1 MIVTIQACTVPI
13 VIQSRAA
20 DEQCWRTE
28 VCRRNRFTAF
38 MTARA
43 KARLTGR
50 HYRLVDQDGVVLEQ
64 VGSCGAPKPDQTG
77 SR

>member
-1 MIVTIQACTVPI
+1 MAI
-13 VIQSRAA
+13 VIQSRAP
-20 DEQCWRTE
+20 EETCWRTE

-38 MTARA
+38 MTAQA

-50 HYRLVDQDGVVLEQ
+50 HYRLLDQDGVVIEQ
-64 VGSCGAPKPDQTG
+64 VGCGGAPKPDQTG